1 MAFTVED
8 GTGLSTSNAY
18 VSVAEADAYFT
29 EATLQWAGTNLA
41 KERAIVRATRAID
54 LMGANKF
61 LGVKLVETQA
71 LAWPR
76 DEAYDRDGI
85 ELTGLPVYLKRAVFE
100 AALQELLVEGTTMP
114 NTSQQVVMERVE
126 GAVQVSYSEGSYQG
140 TTFGSIRGWLDY
152 ICKGSGMRVVR
163 V

>member
-1 MAFTVED
+1 MAFVTED
-8 GTGLSTSNAY
+8 GTGLATSNAY
-18 VSVAEADAYFT
+18 VSVAEADAYFAEST
-29 EATLQWAGTNLA
+29 TLWAGTNGT
-41 KERAIVRATRAID
+41 KEKAIVRATRAID

-61 LGVKLVETQA
+61 LGLKLVETQA

-85 ELTGLPVYLKRAVFE
+85 ELTGIPVYLKRAVFE
-100 AALQELLVEGTTMP
+100 AALQELISEGSTMP
-114 NTSQQVVMERVE
+114 NTTQQVVMERVE

-140 TTFGSIRGWLDY
+140 TTFRSIKGWLDY
-152 ICKGSGMRVVR
+152 VCKGSGMRVVR

>member
-1 MAFTVED
+1 MAFTSED
-8 GTGLSTSNAY
+8 GTGLSAANAY
-18 VSVAEADAYFT
+18 VSVAEADAYFAET
-29 EATLQWAGTNLA
+29 TTQWGGTNTS
-41 KERAIVRATRAID
+41 KERAIVRATRTID

-61 LGVKLVETQA
+61 LGTKLTETQA

-85 ELTGLPVYLKRAVFE
+85 ELTGIPVYLKRAVCE
-100 AALQELLVEGTTMP
+100 AALQELLSEGVTMP
-114 NTSQQVVMERVE
+114 NTTQQVVTERVE
-126 GAVQVSYSEGSYQG
+126 GAVQVTYSEGSYQG
-140 TTFGSIRGWLDY
+140 TTFRAIRGWLDY

>member
-1 MAFTVED
+1 MAIVVED

-18 VSVAEADAYFT
+18 VSVAEADAYFAEST
-29 EATLQWAGTNLA
+29 TLWAGTNGT
-41 KERAIVRATRAID
+41 KEKAIVRATRAID

-61 LGVKLVETQA
+61 LGTKLVETQA

-85 ELTGLPVYLKRAVFE
+85 ELTGIPVYLKRAVFE
-100 AALQELLVEGTTMP
+100 AALQELISENATMP
-114 NTSQQVVMERVE
+114 NTTQQVVTERVE
-126 GAVQVSYSEGSYQG
+126 GAVQVTYSEGSYQG
-140 TTFGSIRGWLDY
+140 TTFRAIRGWLDY
-152 ICKGSGMRVVR
+152 VCKGSGMRVVR

>member
-1 MAFTVED
+1 MAFVVDD

-29 EATLQWAGTNLA
+29 ESTTLWGGTNLA

-54 LMGANKF
+54 LMGVNKF
-61 LGVKLVETQA
+61 LGTKLVETQA

-76 DEAYDRDGI
+76 DGAYDRDGI

-100 AALQELLVEGTTMP
+100 AALQELVEENATMP

-140 TTFGSIRGWLDY
+140 TTFRAIHGWLDM